1 MNHSLREITMT
12 GVLVTVFL
20 IPTTGWGERIQED
33 IKITEGK
40 PLSSQEE
47 RILSLTAAKV
57 LRAIAQARGAIHE
70 KNVTQAETD
79 LQEVQTLIAL
89 IKAARPTTR
98 IRDHIWVA
106 KKHLDYEST
115 EKVALDLI
123 PIDMALTELAYVIPV
138 EEAKTH
144 LDAAHKSLTMED
156 KPAAKKHLEAV
167 NEALVY
173 TEVDLPLS
181 ATEQHVLTAKQ
192 LLQNH
197 KPKEADAA
205 LAAAE
210 DGVEYIS
217 ISMNSPI
224 TQAKKSLWAA
234 MQAYTSGQ
242 YVSAKAHLKRAATW
256 LNRIAQGGEAT
267 VDTEAQHLAAEVT
280 ALTGDVEK
288 SGETVK
294 ASLNAL
300 WEKLTALSTREAEK
314 VAAGAHLQQ
323 KYESRMALKVNLI
336 EAKFHVSYAETSAL
350 MLHDQKRAITELEQ
364 VQKHLSTAAEEA
376 DSQYKGKIEAAERE
390 ATILQQ
396 SLTTHGP
403 TLVKNFADLK
413 MDLRRLLHSL

>member
-1 MNHSLREITMT
+1 MT
-12 GVLVTVFL
+12 GMLVTVFL

-47 RILSLTAAKV
+47 RILSSTSAKV
-57 LRAIAQARGAIHE
+57 LRAIAKARGAIYE

-79 LQEVQTLIAL
+79 LQEIQTLIAL

-144 LDAAHKSLTMED
+144 LDAAHKSLTKED

-192 LLQNH
+192 LLQSN

-210 DGVEYIS
+210 EGVEFIA
-217 ISMNSPI
+217 ISMNSPM

-242 YVSAKAHLKRAATW
+242 HASAKAHLKRAATW

-267 VDTEAQHLAAEVT
+267 VDTEAHHLAAEVT
-280 ALTGDVEK
+280 ALSEDVEQ
-288 SGETVK
+288 SGEAVK
-294 ASLNAL
+294 TSLNAL
-300 WEKLTALSTREAEK
+300 WEKFTALSTREAEK
-314 VAAGAHLQQ
+314 VAAGAHRQQ
-323 KYESRMALKVNLI
+323 KYESHMALKVNLL

-350 MLHDQKRAITELEQ
+350 MLHDPNRAMTELEQ
-364 VQKHLSTAAEEA
+364 AQKHLSAAAEEA
-376 DSQYKGKIEAAERE
+376 EGQYKTKIEAAEQDSRL
-390 ATILQQ
+390 IQN
-396 SLTTHGP
+396 SLANNDQPLLEPFTE
-403 TLVKNFADLK
+403 LK
-413 MDLRRLLHSL
+413 VSLRRLLRTL